1 MKILAALLVLSASL
15 VVAQTPAKDAK
26 KPVAPAAK
34 AAEPTKPATPA
45 AKPAEPKKAEAPKA
59 GGFVGNKDSKT
70 VHKADCKTAA
80 KMKEAN
86 KVTFA
91 TREEAEKQG
100 YKACK
105 VCLK

>member
-1 MKILAALLVLSASL
+1 MKLIAALLL
-15 VVAQTPAKDAK
+15 VPALAFAQAPKDAK
-26 KPVAPAAK
+26 KPAPAK
-34 AAEPTKPATPA
+34 AEPAKPA
-45 AKPAEPKKAEAPKA
+45 AKPAEPAKAAPAAA
-59 GGFVGNKDSKT
+59 GLVGNKDSKT
-70 VHKADCKTAA
+70 FHKADCKTTA